1 MASDS
6 LLDVIAGLVKRDG
19 ETKKEEK
26 KLAREKLKAE
36 KLKAEQEDEE
46 EEHQPDLPVPP
57 GSPAQGEPIIR
68 SVPLPLIQHI
78 STQYT
83 Q

>member
-36 KLKAEQEDEE
+36 KLKLAPSASRSAMAESLLSE
-46 EEHQPDLPVPP
+46 
-57 GSPAQGEPIIR
+57 R
-68 SVPLPLIQHI
+68 
-78 STQYT
+78 
-83 Q
+83 

>member
-26 KLAREKLKAE
+26 KLARAKVKAEKVKVEKLKA
-36 KLKAEQEDEE
+36 
-46 EEHQPDLPVPP
+46 
-57 GSPAQGEPIIR
+57 
-68 SVPLPLIQHI
+68 
-78 STQYT
+78 
-83 Q
+83 